1 MESALQQPPSPD
13 DVDAAAS
20 QSIATPDG
28 QLKRKRQPRN
38 SACQACAA
46 LKMKCI
52 ATPTGRCERCHRME
66 RECIPAVPK
75 ARKRR
80 TASNVGES
88 EGIPLGEFA
97 GPSASHSGPP
107 PKFDLPAGN
116 HPEYQADRSNLLS
129 RHDLSH
135 NDSKSFIALFA
146 RGLGNSA
153 ACEELLRGVDYN
165 FVHKAFTIYAQLTPY
180 FPFVE
185 LRPGADIIRMVA
197 SRPVLTLA
205 ICTVS
210 SGAHLELQDRLTQA
224 FRYALSSKVLLGG
237 ERSMDVLTGLLVF
250 LAWYHQYRSQHQFYQ
265 QLSLLAGI
273 AADLGLYNRSYLP
286 PEDPSSNLE
295 RDRAFVGCYYLCANL
310 SAIGFD
316 RPNPMRWTNHLRACA
331 ESAAAAG
338 GMPSDRALVAV
349 LELSCAIDEMED
361 GLRQATDGRDPISP
375 QVIDGYTRAAS
386 QRLKALKREF
396 PSLGGTLGFAAS
408 SIHIYQRQLRAGPSP
423 ESSMLIQCACS
434 VKEYV
439 DELLARPPATLHQ
452 MSSVDW
458 ASMLETLVL
467 MSRVFRPLPSAGGWE
482 AGALTSMLQRDL
494 ALESVI
500 AHMENAPQADPLAPR
515 HESLLLTFRNLCEAI
530 KRGSAAGG
538 GPAGQRAQLSYFGS
552 GVLEPA
558 FWDNLA
564 GVS

>member
-1 MESALQQPPSPD
+1 MEAAGPGPGPGPGAPPSPD
-13 DVDAAAS
+13 DA
-20 QSIATPDG
+20 QSVATPDG

-52 ATPTGRCERCHRME
+52 ATATGRCERCHRMD
-66 RECIPAVPK
+66 RECIPAIPK

-97 GPSASHSGPP
+97 GPSASHAGPP
-107 PKFDLPAGN
+107 LMFDLPVGN
-116 HPEYQADRSNLLS
+116 QAEYQALLS

-135 NDSKSFIALFA
+135 NGSASFLALFA
-146 RGLGNSA
+146 RGLGNIA
-153 ACEELLRGVDYN
+153 ACEELLRGIDYH
-165 FVHKAFTIYAQLTPY
+165 FVLKAFTIYAQLTPY
-180 FPFVE
+180 FPFIE
-185 LRPGADIIRMVA
+185 LRPGADVVRMVT

-210 SGAHLELQDRLTQA
+210 SGAHRELQDRLTRA

-250 LAWYHQYRSQHQFYQ
+250 LAWYHQYTSQHHFYQ
-265 QLSLLAGI
+265 QLSLLAGM
-273 AADLGLYNRSYLP
+273 AADLGLYNRQYLP
-286 PEDPSSNLE
+286 PDDPSSNLE

-310 SAIGFD
+310 SATGFE
-316 RPNPMRWTNHLRACA
+316 RPNPMRWTNQLRACA
-331 ESAAAAG
+331 ESAAASG

-375 QVIDGYTRAAS
+375 QVVDGYTRAAS

-408 SIHIYQRQLRAGPSP
+408 SIHIYQRQLRAGPNP
-423 ESSMLIQCACS
+423 ESSTLIQCACS

-458 ASMLETLVL
+458 ANMLEILVL
-467 MSRVFRPLPSAGGWE
+467 MSRVFRPLPTAGGWE
-482 AGALTSMLQRDL
+482 AGALTSMLQRDH

-500 AHMENAPQADPLAPR
+500 THMENAPQGDPLAPR

-530 KRGSAAGG
+530 KRGCAAGG
-538 GPAGQRAQLSYFGS
+538 GPAGQRDQLRYFGS
-552 GVLEPA
+552 GVLEPS
-558 FWDNLA
+558 FWDSLA